1 MQARQAPQLNKSGCA
16 LHTYFVFKKINLVKS
31 KTFNIS
37 ISIDYIK
44 TKKWLRRLC
53 TVHFGFM
60 CPFLFCPSVEG
71 WTLLSFVFILSLF
84 YCFIIIWAYQC
95 FIWAYMGLIQKLSS
109 YYLVSWATFFSF
121 LFFPKFCTVTT
132 VPSGTVTTIA
142 TVFFSFF
149 FFSNRFIFFFSF

>member
-60 CPFLFCPSVEG
+60 SP
-71 WTLLSFVFILSLF
+71 
-84 YCFIIIWAYQC
+84 
-95 FIWAYMGLIQKLSS
+95 
-109 YYLVSWATFFSF
+109 
-121 LFFPKFCTVTT
+121 
-132 VPSGTVTTIA
+132 
-142 TVFFSFF
+142 FF
-149 FFSNRFIFFFSF
+149 FFVRLWRVELCYLLCLSYHCFIVLLLFGLISALFGLIWA